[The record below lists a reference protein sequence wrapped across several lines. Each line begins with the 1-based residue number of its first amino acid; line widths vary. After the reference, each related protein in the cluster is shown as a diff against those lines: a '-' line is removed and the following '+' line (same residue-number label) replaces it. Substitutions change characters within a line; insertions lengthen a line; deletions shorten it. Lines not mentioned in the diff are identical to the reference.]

1 MNSNFKK
8 SITVLSIGSTLLFSS
23 NFVYANN
30 LELEKSHWGYFTME
44 KLVKDEVLKGYEDGS
59 LKPEKNITRAE
70 FITIINNTFNFKDK
84 DENIFK
90 DVTKDNW
97 YLNEV
102 EKALNKDYINL
113 ITAEKFQGDKE
124 ITREEAASI
133 IGYILDEKE
142 NVNKNNFKDDK
153 NINKKYREYING
165 IASKKYI
172 NGYEDNTFKPTEKI
186 TRAEAATIIDK
197 VIAKRYKE
205 SGTYSE
211 NIDGNIIVISKGVSL
226 ENSKISGNIYVAG
239 ELDKEDLK
247 LINTKVDGKINIL
260 KKIKNVVNENKLAKS
275 ENTIESKT
283 RKKSKNSSVKD
294 TENNNINNSKDE
306 EIKEKDLDK
315 EIKENKFIN
324 YEKTQIIDVEGVLY
338 LVIVLD
344 KGSMEDYNFY
354 IDNNEVKMT
363 KVNSSGKI
371 IKTELK
377 DRKSLNL
384 KVSKDL
390 DEENIKIHF

>member
-1 MNSNFKK
+1 M
-8 SITVLSIGSTLLFSS
+8 FSS

-44 KLVKDEVLKGYEDGS
+44 KLVKDEILKGYEDGS

-113 ITAEKFQGDKE
+113 ITAENFQGDKD
-124 ITREEAASI
+124 ITREEATSI
-133 IGYILDEKE
+133 IEYILDEKE
-142 NVNKNNFKDDK
+142 NGNKNNFKDDE
-153 NINKKYREYING
+153 NINKKYKEYING

-172 NGYEDNTFKPTEKI
+172 NGYEDNTFKPSGKI
-186 TRAEAATIIDK
+186 TRAEAATIIDRA
-197 VIAKRYKE
+197 IAKRYKE
-205 SGTYSE
+205 SGTYND
-211 NIDGNIIVISKGVSL
+211 NIDGNIVVISKGVSL

-260 KKIKNVVNENKLAKS
+260 KKIKNVVNENKLSKS
-275 ENTIESKT
+275 ENTIKSKT

-294 TENNNINNSKDE
+294 TENNNINNYKDE

-324 YEKTQIIDVEGVLY
+324 SKKTLIIDVEGVLY

>member
-1 MNSNFKK
+1 MKSNFKK

-44 KLVKDEVLKGYEDGS
+44 KLVKDEILKGYEDGS

-113 ITAEKFQGDKE
+113 ITAENFQGDKD
-124 ITREEAASI
+124 ITREEATSI

-142 NVNKNNFKDDK
+142 NVNKNNFKDDE
-153 NINKKYREYING
+153 NINKKYKEYING
-165 IASKKYI
+165 IVSKKYI
-172 NGYEDNTFKPTEKI
+172 NGYEDNTFKPSGKI
-186 TRAEAATIIDK
+186 TRAEVATIIDRA
-197 VIAKRYKE
+197 IAKRYKE
-205 SGTYSE
+205 SGTYND
-211 NIDGNIIVISKGVSL
+211 NIDGNIVVISKGVSL

-260 KKIKNVVNENKLAKS
+260 KKIKNVVNENKLSKS
-275 ENTIESKT
+275 ENTIKSKT

-324 YEKTQIIDVEGVLY
+324 SKKTQIIDVEGVLY

>member
-1 MNSNFKK
+1 MKSNFKK

-44 KLVKDEVLKGYEDGS
+44 KLVKDEILKGYEDGS

-90 DVTKDNW
+90 DVTKYNW

-113 ITAEKFQGDKE
+113 ITAENFQGDKD
-124 ITREEAASI
+124 ITREEATSI

-142 NVNKNNFKDDK
+142 NGNKNNFKDDE
-153 NINKKYREYING
+153 NINKKYKEYING

-172 NGYEDNTFKPTEKI
+172 NGYEDNTFKPSGKI
-186 TRAEAATIIDK
+186 TRAEAATIIDRA
-197 VIAKRYKE
+197 IAKRYKE
-205 SGTYSE
+205 SGTYND
-211 NIDGNIIVISKGVSL
+211 NIDGNIVVISKGVSL

-260 KKIKNVVNENKLAKS
+260 KKIKNVVNENKLSKS
-275 ENTIESKT
+275 ENTIKSKT

-294 TENNNINNSKDE
+294 TENNNINNYKDE

-324 YEKTQIIDVEGVLY
+324 SKKTQIIDVEGVLY